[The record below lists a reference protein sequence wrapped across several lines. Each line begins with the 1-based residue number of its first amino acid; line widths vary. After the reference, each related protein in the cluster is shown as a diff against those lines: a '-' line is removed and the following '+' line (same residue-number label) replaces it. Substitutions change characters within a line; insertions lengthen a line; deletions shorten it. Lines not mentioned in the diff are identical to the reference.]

1 MVKDAGKSFFPITI
15 THLSFRG
22 KEYGNIRSDKKETKN
37 NKNVFI
43 YFLFSNTNNSSQ
55 VSVSFLKEIICFYQ
69 KMKTKVNDEKKN
81 IFNR

>member
-1 MVKDAGKSFFPITI
+1 MLKNAGKKNREIKMVRDVGKSFFPITI

-43 YFLFSNTNNSSQ
+43 FCFPIQTTQ
-55 VSVSFLKEIICFYQ
+55 VKSTSVF
-69 KMKTKVNDEKKN
+69 
-81 IFNR
+81 